1 MMKRGVLKYMQVIH
15 RCPFENQ
22 GEIHKI
28 IYTSN
33 TMRMIIYEC
42 DECMAFW
49 DNPYIQ
55 NKDNAIGYAFDGGD
69 NNYFNNHGM
78 KNIEEIIDE
87 GSYY

>member
-1 MMKRGVLKYMQVIH
+1 MQAYIH

-22 GEIHKI
+22 GEIHKVT
-28 IYTSN
+28 YVNATTSL
-33 TMRMIIYEC
+33 IIYEC

-55 NKDNAIGYAFDGGD
+55 NKDNALGHTFDSGD
-69 NNYFNNHGM
+69 NNYFEHHGL
-78 KNIEEIIDE
+78 KTIEKTIDE